1 MVKTKN
7 KYLYRGNTFYHIYNR
22 GNNKR
27 LIFYEINDYE
37 RLVKRVLEYE
47 KEYDLIV
54 YAYCLMPNHYHLLVK
69 LGDDRSAV
77 SKYMQRLMT
86 AYVMYFNKKYQNIG
100 RLFQGPFK
108 ASRLNKTEDILRV
121 LQYLE
126 NNPVEAGLSK
136 VPSDY
141 RWLYVSFNQEKRI
154 NRR

>member
-1 MVKTKN
+1 MPTN
-7 KYLYRGNTFYHIYNR
+7 PHPLAFGTFYHIYNR

-77 SKYMQRLMT
+77 SKYMQR
-86 AYVMYFNKKYQNIG
+86 
-100 RLFQGPFK
+100 
-108 ASRLNKTEDILRV
+108 
-121 LQYLE
+121 
-126 NNPVEAGLSK
+126 
-136 VPSDY
+136 
-141 RWLYVSFNQEKRI
+141 
-154 NRR
+154 